1 MNEAPRYNDLAGRLR
16 EADAV
21 TPELVADVIREACW
35 RLPSVRR
42 TKKFDSFER
51 LIQSGAWTECWPC
64 SNWNCRNGSFGAS
77 FMMTAIGIAP
87 CRASARFRT
96 GWISPSKPATL
107 TSRSRYF
114 WPLSRRGVSAP
125 SRQESARRSFLVRT
139 GQPACG
145 SPATTLRN
153 WPSAWFNLQTPN

>member
-51 LIQSGAWTECWPC
+51 LIQSGAWTDGVLALLELELPQWQLRRMVYDDGDWYC
-64 SNWNCRNGSFGAS
+64 A
-77 FMMTAIGIAP
+77 
-87 CRASARFRT
+87 
-96 GWISPSKPATL
+96 
-107 TSRSRYF
+107 
-114 WPLSRRGVSAP
+114 LSRQRALPDWLDQSIEARHSDLALAILLAFVEARRIRTLPSGVSAP
-125 SRQESARRSFLVRT
+125 IVPRTDRTACVRLSCDNF
-139 GQPACG
+139 A
-145 SPATTLRN
+145 
-153 WPSAWFNLQTPN
+153 